1 MAEHTVEKIG
11 GTSMSRLNELRDTL
25 LIGERQGADLYGR
38 IFVVSAFGGIA
49 YSSAVSK
56 KLTPRETA

>member
-25 LIGERQGADLYGR
+25 LIGGREGPELYGR
-38 IFVVSAFGGIA
+38 IFVRSEEHT
-49 YSSAVSK
+49 SELQS
-56 KLTPRETA
+56 R